1 MSIIIT
7 IWQFFYGISTFI
19 VDSVIAI
26 AGLFFGVISY
36 IFNMIGAV
44 IDKIGLG
51 SLVNEDVKKVFLFLL
66 VGAAILALGGLALKF
81 GIQVLVFIVFLIP
94 LTLLLAKLFLTLL
107 FVLIVAG
114 IGISFVAAVVD
125 LVRTK
130 VTSA

>member
-7 IWQFFYGISTFI
+7 IWQFFYGISNFI
-19 VDSVIAI
+19 VESVLSLI
-26 AGLFFGVISY
+26 GLVFGVFMY
-36 IFNMIGAV
+36 ILNMIGIA

-51 SLVNEDVKKVFLFLL
+51 SLVNEEVKQVFLFLL

-81 GIQVLVFIVFLIP
+81 GIHVLVFILFLIP

-130 VTSA
+130 VASA